1 MKIYTTTH
9 YGPAG
14 ASMQEAIEQNDGMA
28 VHAMALRGADVN
40 ARMENGLS
48 PLQYA
53 AQLGAADC
61 VRMLLY
67 EGAYANI
74 SYTGLKPLGRAA
86 VQGHAACVE
95 LLLAGGAELAPIS
108 TGNAL
113 VMAAR
118 AGHAECVRLLL
129 EYGTEDSYL
138 YSALKA
144 AVEQGHTACA
154 EMLATEC
161 AMMVDAD
168 EDLAVVVRESLK
180 ATELRDFALQPEVL
194 AMLAAPHRPATVMQ
208 ALCLNDMEAM
218 RRLLA
223 EGASLCMCRMER
235 MVPSSLYYAVE
246 YADSAEA
253 ARLLLCAGANARDMG
268 VYDAYEVE
276 CLLGPMLREPGRP
289 VSVLGAV
296 RARDAQALAAMLAS
310 GASPDKPR
318 TAAMRTPLMCAL
330 MNRDSACVKLLLHHG
345 AEVFVR
351 DAEGHSPLDLAADH
365 HVQMV
370 RNVIHSRYRQ
380 AGIALQAP
388 AKKVMNRKRFFE
400 LLPEQRGVTLEQK
413 LGYLVRLLQTGEI
426 ASEEPV
432 VLQLFELGLDK
443 EELYECAELFVCL
456 EKCGLQPDGDTA
468 KKLYELCVQYEQE
481 EWAEHLLERG
491 LVP

>member
-118 AGHAECVRLLL
+118 AGHAACVRLLL

-144 AVEQGHTACA
+144 AVEQGYTACA

-161 AMMVDAD
+161 TMMVDAD

-180 ATELRDFALQPEVL
+180 ADELRDFALQPEVL
-194 AMLAAPHRPATVMQ
+194 AMLAA
-208 ALCLNDMEAM
+208 L
-218 RRLLA
+218 
-223 EGASLCMCRMER
+223 
-235 MVPSSLYYAVE
+235 
-246 YADSAEA
+246 
-253 ARLLLCAGANARDMG
+253 
-268 VYDAYEVE
+268 
-276 CLLGPMLREPGRP
+276 
-289 VSVLGAV
+289 
-296 RARDAQALAAMLAS
+296 
-310 GASPDKPR
+310 
-318 TAAMRTPLMCAL
+318 
-330 MNRDSACVKLLLHHG
+330 
-345 AEVFVR
+345 
-351 DAEGHSPLDLAADH
+351 
-365 HVQMV
+365 
-370 RNVIHSRYRQ
+370 SRQ
-380 AGIALQAP
+380 QWMA
-388 AKKVMNRKRFFE
+388 
-400 LLPEQRGVTLEQK
+400 RGVQ
-413 LGYLVRLLQTGEI
+413 
-426 ASEEPV
+426 
-432 VLQLFELGLDK
+432 
-443 EELYECAELFVCL
+443 
-456 EKCGLQPDGDTA
+456 
-468 KKLYELCVQYEQE
+468 
-481 EWAEHLLERG
+481 
-491 LVP
+491 